1 MCLLDSLCAGKE
13 SFEEAEQRDAADTSD
28 ESLTKK
34 RELYPGL
41 CLPDN
46 PEKVR
51 NLLDPGDVKI
61 AKAAMDEVFCK
72 CVVCVCVC
80 VCVCVSLHGYCVC
93 YMCMDVVCVCVC
105 DCTYMYMDVACLACV
120 CVNVHVNTW

>member
-80 VCVCVSLHGYCVC
+80 VCVCVFTWILCVLYVYGC
-93 YMCMDVVCVCVC
+93 CVCVCV
-105 DCTYMYMDVACLACV
+105 
-120 CVNVHVNTW
+120 